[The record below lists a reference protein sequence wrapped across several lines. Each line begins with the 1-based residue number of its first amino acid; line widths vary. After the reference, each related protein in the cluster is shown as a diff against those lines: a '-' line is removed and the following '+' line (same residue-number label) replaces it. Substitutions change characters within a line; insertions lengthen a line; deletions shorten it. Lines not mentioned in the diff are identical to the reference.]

1 MQESSDWRHRDF
13 VHHLHD
19 GLRWYVY
26 NFEIYNSSQLKNS
39 GCVALITVT
48 IRQNRGRWQTLLENS
63 ECHSVDLLFRVSTF
77 LLAPIIAIGSV
88 PRCLENLVQS
98 Y

>member
-1 MQESSDWRHRDF
+1 MVR
-13 VHHLHD
+13 LHS
-19 GLRWYVY
+19 
-26 NFEIYNSSQLKNS
+26 NSYWQSAKNM
-39 GCVALITVT
+39 GRIALIITT
-48 IRQNRGRWQTLLENS
+48 IRQNRGRWQNLLENS

-88 PRCLENLVQS
+88 PRCLENLVQG

>member
-1 MQESSDWRHRDF
+1 
-13 VHHLHD
+13 
-19 GLRWYVY
+19 
-26 NFEIYNSSQLKNS
+26 
-39 GCVALITVT
+39 
-48 IRQNRGRWQTLLENS
+48 LLENS